1 MSDQIIGLHH
11 WFDSPPGRYLLAWE
25 QACFDEAVADIF
37 GYHSLQLGMPLLDGL
52 RANRMPHQWMA
63 LGQEGFAVGSV
74 WAGAGAR
81 GAHDDADP
89 STPPRRGIDLLAEP
103 VALPFADASLD
114 LIVLPH
120 TLELSID
127 PHAALREVERV
138 LVPEGRVV
146 ISGLNPTSLWGLRQW
161 RARMYRRMGKG
172 TLYLPDVG
180 EFIGYRRLRD
190 WLRLLSFEVESARF
204 GCYRPAVR
212 STQWLDRFGFM
223 DPLGERWWPIFGAAY
238 FVVAVKRVH
247 GMRLLEPAWRTQ
259 RQRAAGTVPIA
270 NRAPAAAVAASG
282 LAAAASAPAPPGAVG
297 RGRTPAEPLRQR
309 HRDPHNTSKDRNTV

>member
-25 QACFDEAVADIF
+25 QARFDEAVADIF

-52 RANRMPHQWMA
+52 RANRMPHQWLG
-63 LGQEGFAVGSV
+63 LGQEAVHGSIACV
-74 WAGAGAR
+74 ENGAG
-81 GAHDDADP
+81 DDALQ
-89 STPPRRGIDLLAEP
+89 RRPVNLLAEP
-103 VALPFADASLD
+103 VALPFAAASLD
-114 LIVLPH
+114 LLVLPH

-161 RARMYRRMGKG
+161 RARMVQRVSGGKG

-212 STQWLDRFGFM
+212 STQWLERFGFM
-223 DPLGERWWPIFGAAY
+223 DPWGERWWPILGAAY
-238 FVVAVKRVH
+238 FLVAVKRVH
-247 GMRLLEPAWRTQ
+247 GMRLLEPAWRSG
-259 RQRAAGTVPIA
+259 RQRAAATVPVA
-270 NRAPAAAVAASG
+270 NRVAPAQISRAATG
-282 LAAAASAPAPPGAVG
+282 TDKID
-297 RGRTPAEPLRQR
+297 RT
-309 HRDPHNTSKDRNTV
+309 

>member
-25 QACFDEAVADIF
+25 QARFDEAVADIF

-52 RANRMPHQWMA
+52 RANRMPHQWLA
-63 LGQEGFAVGSV
+63 LGQEGVQGSLGFLE
-74 WAGAGAR
+74 AGSGA
-81 GAHDDADP
+81 DAALQC
-89 STPPRRGIDLLAEP
+89 RMVNLLAEP
-103 VALPFADASLD
+103 VALPFAQASLD
-114 LIVLPH
+114 LLVLPH
-120 TLELSID
+120 TLELSVD

-161 RARMYRRMGKG
+161 RARMYQRMGNG

-212 STQWLDRFGFM
+212 STRWLERFGFM
-223 DPLGERWWPIFGAAY
+223 DGLGEKWWPIFGAAY
-238 FVVAVKRVH
+238 FIVAVKRVH
-247 GMRLLEPAWRTQ
+247 GMRLLEPAWRTS
-259 RQRAAGTVPIA
+259 RQRSAATVPIA
-270 NRAPAAAVAASG
+270 NRAHAAG
-282 LAAAASAPAPPGAVG
+282 APA
-297 RGRTPAEPLRQR
+297 RTSRAITATER
-309 HRDPHNTSKDRNTV
+309 DRNTV

>member
-25 QACFDEAVADIF
+25 QARFDEAVADIF

-52 RANRMPHQWMA
+52 RANRMPHQWLA
-63 LGQEGFAVGSV
+63 LGQEGVQGSLGFLE
-74 WAGAGAR
+74 AGSGV
-81 GAHDDADP
+81 DAP
-89 STPPRRGIDLLAEP
+89 LQCRMVNLLAEP
-103 VALPFADASLD
+103 VALPFAQASLD
-114 LIVLPH
+114 LLVLPH
-120 TLELSID
+120 TLELSVD

-161 RARMYRRMGKG
+161 RARMYQRMGNG

-212 STQWLDRFGFM
+212 TTRWLERFGFM
-223 DPLGERWWPIFGAAY
+223 DGLGEKWWPIFGAAY
-238 FVVAVKRVH
+238 FIVAVKRVH
-247 GMRLLEPAWRTQ
+247 GMRLLEPAWRTS
-259 RQRAAGTVPIA
+259 RQRSAATVPIA
-270 NRAPAAAVAASG
+270 NRAHAAG
-282 LAAAASAPAPPGAVG
+282 
-297 RGRTPAEPLRQR
+297 TPAR
-309 HRDPHNTSKDRNTV
+309 TSRAITAAERDRNTV

>member
-25 QACFDEAVADIF
+25 QARFDEAVADIF

-52 RANRMPHQWMA
+52 RANRMPHQWLA
-63 LGQEGFAVGSV
+63 LGQEAVLGPM
-74 WAGAGAR
+74 AYGQA
-81 GAHDDADP
+81 DDGGDGGDGGDIPVRAY
-89 STPPRRGIDLLAEP
+89 TVDLLAES

-127 PHAALREVERV
+127 PHATLREVERV

-146 ISGLNPTSLWGLRQW
+146 ISGLNPASLWGLRQR
-161 RARMYRRMGKG
+161 RARLYQRLGRG

-212 STQWLDRFGFM
+212 SAQWLDRFGWM
-223 DPLGERWWPIFGAAY
+223 DPLGERWWPILGAAY
-238 FVVAVKRVH
+238 FLVAVKRVH
-247 GMRLLEPAWRTQ
+247 GMRLLEPAWRNQ
-259 RQRAAGTVPIA
+259 RQRSAATVPVA
-270 NRAPAAAVAASG
+270 NRA
-282 LAAAASAPAPPGAVG
+282 GARVPTAHA
-297 RGRTPAEPLRQR
+297 TPAQREPA
-309 HRDPHNTSKDRNTV
+309 